1 MSERDPQPI
10 AYIIYY
16 AQEKY
21 FNHVRQ
27 FANLELEKYINDPV
41 FQFFKA
47 YGTLH
52 LGQIQDA
59 ILQLEDAR
67 KCHSDVSLCCLLA
80 LIYAHKICENV
91 DRDAVLELENK
102 LKETR
107 KTAGIN
113 ALYYAGMFLWL
124 MGKNDKANE
133 YIDRML
139 KMSNGSREG
148 LVLKGWVYC
157 TSDKPHAVKKS
168 IKYLDEGIQDTTDIF
183 GMMGKA
189 RYFMMQQNYSSAL
202 EVVNQIIV
210 HFSGFI
216 PAFVLKMRLFL
227 AQQDWEQTLETALR
241 ILSKD
246 GTNID
251 GLQASIVNEL
261 SRTGNLNAAS
271 FQLRDFIHSLETKEP
286 QNADLHLRKIL
297 VVSRLCGK
305 NQQILQLI
313 YGFIEHSY
321 TKLKSSDACFANEL
335 GYQLILQGK
344 WQDASVWYKKA
355 MELDESSV
363 DALTGIIWCQVLE
376 GKLDEAEHQLEFL
389 KEVQQSIG
397 KSAILVYLQAVI
409 ASKKNKNE
417 SAATALLNEAAE
429 LHFSALHGLSLSME
443 YYEKLNPM
451 FLNEIVKEYLAFCP
465 KQPRSPGQIVSPFL
479 KQAAI
484 ILNPVI
490 KAAPGVLEPLYLMA
504 QVKYL
509 SGELENAQG
518 TLQRCLDLDPT
529 SADVHLLMAQIYLCQ
544 GNFKECSHSLELGV
558 SHNFQVRDYPLYHF
572 IKAKAL
578 NKVGDYPEAIKILKM
593 IISLP
598 YMKKCESKRTTSTS
612 ITTNERVSIY
622 LELAE
627 ALRHNGE
634 LHEATKVMQDA
645 INEFSG
651 TPEEIR
657 ITVANVDLALS
668 KGEVEIALSM
678 LRNITPTQPYYTE
691 VKEKMAQI
699 YLQIW
704 KDKRLYIGCYWGK
717 ISIRIF
723 NKMEYNKISMH
734 YLLSELCEQLPS
746 PHTSILLGD
755 AYMNIQEAI
764 NYYEV
769 ALKMSTQD
777 FLCHDLAELLLKLKK
792 FNKAEKVLNQALD
805 HDSVNNLPSLMKDVK
820 SLILLAKVYKNN
832 KKEEVMETLNEAFD
846 IQLRILKRIPL
857 EQPELIPSQKQ
868 LTSLICV
875 QFAEEYLI
883 EKDYVQAVKW
893 YKDAL
898 SYTQTDSKVL
908 LQLARLYLTQG
919 DIDACEHHCALLLQD
934 DNCNEIATMMM
945 ADLMFRKQKYEQAIN
960 LYQNVLDKAP
970 DNFSVMERLTDLLRR
985 SGKLDKATYFF
996 EMAKKKSTRVPL
1008 EPGYNYCKGLYCWY
1022 MGQPNQALKY
1032 FNKARKDSDWG
1043 QKAIS
1048 NMIQICLNPDNEII
1062 GGEVF
1067 ESLSEEYSDLKEKK
1081 ESQQHGIRTAEKL
1094 LKEFYP
1100 HSQEGQNQM
1109 KMLQNCCLMATKDK
1123 LNVEKA
1129 LSVFVE
1135 MAQNE
1140 RESVPAILAM
1150 AQAYMILKQIPKA
1163 RTQLKR
1169 LAKSNWNLSD
1179 AEELEKSWMLLSDIY
1194 CKSGKYDLATEQ
1206 LKRCLQYNKSCSKA
1220 YEYMGFIMEKEQAYK
1235 DAAANY
1241 ELAWKYGNQANPA
1254 VGFKLAF
1261 NYLKDKKYVEAIEVC
1276 HDVLKIYPSYPKIRE
1291 EILERAQAALKP

>member
-1 MSERDPQPI
+1 
-10 AYIIYY
+10 AYILYY

-21 FNHVRQ
+21 FNHVRH
-27 FANLELEKYINDPV
+27 FANLELDKFINDPV

-59 ILQLEDAR
+59 ILLLENAR

-91 DRDAVLELENK
+91 DRDAVLDLENK

-139 KMSNGSREG
+139 KMSNGSRE
-148 LVLKGWVYC
+148 
-157 TSDKPHAVKKS
+157 
-168 IKYLDEGIQDTTDIF
+168 
-183 GMMGKA
+183 A
-189 RYFMMQQNYSSAL
+189 RYFMMQQNYSGAL

-210 HFSGFI
+210 NFSDFI
-216 PAFVLKMRLFL
+216 PAFILKMRLFL

-271 FQLRDFIHSLETKEP
+271 FQLKDFIHSLESKEP
-286 QNADLHLRKIL
+286 QNINLHLQKIL

-305 NQQILQLI
+305 NQQILQQI
-313 YGFIEHSY
+313 YGFIERSY
-321 TKLKSSDACFANEL
+321 TKVKSSDAWFANEL

-344 WQDASVWYKKA
+344 WKDASVWYRRA

-389 KEVQQSIG
+389 KEVQQSVG
-397 KSAILVYLQAVI
+397 KSAVQVYLQAVI

-417 SAATALLNEAAE
+417 LLATALLNEAAE
-429 LHFSALHGLSLSME
+429 LHFSALHGLPLSME

-451 FLNEIVKEYLAFCP
+451 FLIEIVKEYLLFCP
-465 KQPRSPGQIVSPFL
+465 KQPMSPGQIVSPFL

-484 ILNPVI
+484 ILNPVV

-509 SGELENAQG
+509 SGELANAQG

-529 SADVHLLMAQIYLCQ
+529 SADVHLLMAQIYLSQ

-572 IKAKAL
+572 IKARAL

-598 YMKKCESKRTTSTS
+598 YMKKGESKRILGTN
-612 ITTNERVSIY
+612 ITVNERVSIY

-634 LHEATKVMQDA
+634 LHEATKIMQDA

-699 YLQIW
+699 YLQIR
-704 KDKRLYIGCYWGK
+704 KDKRLYIGCYC
-717 ISIRIF
+717 
-723 NKMEYNKISMH
+723 
-734 YLLSELCEQLPS
+734 ELCEQLPS
-746 PHTSILLGD
+746 PHTSLLLGD
-755 AYMNIQEAI
+755 AYMNIQEPEKAVDVYEAAQKKNPLDAALARKIGQAYVKTHQYSKAI
-764 NYYEV
+764 NYYEA
-769 ALKMSTQD
+769 ALKMSNQD
-777 FLCHDLAELLLKLKK
+777 FLCHDLADLFLKVKK

-805 HDSVNNLPSLMKDVK
+805 HDFVNDLSSMMKDVK
-820 SLILLAKVYKNN
+820 SLILLAKAYKNC
-832 KKEEVMETLNEAFD
+832 KKEEALGTLNKAFD
-846 IQLRILKRIPL
+846 MQLRILKRIPL

-868 LTSLICV
+868 LTSSICV
-875 QFAEEYLI
+875 QYAEQYLI

-898 SYTQTDSKVL
+898 SYTQTDSK
-908 LQLARLYLTQG
+908 
-919 DIDACEHHCALLLQD
+919 I
-934 DNCNEIATMMM
+934 M
-945 ADLMFRKQKYEQAIN
+945 ADLMFRKQKHEQAIN

-970 DNFSVMERLTDLLRR
+970 DNFSVMEKLIDLLRR

-996 EMAKKKSTRVPL
+996 EMAKKTSTRIPL
-1008 EPGYNYCKGLYCWY
+1008 EPGYNYCMGLYCWH

-1032 FNKARKDSDWG
+1032 FNKARKDCDWG
-1043 QKAIS
+1043 QRAIN

-1067 ESLSEEYSDLKEKK
+1067 ESLSEGDEKR
-1081 ESQQHGIRTAEKL
+1081 ESEQHGVRTAEKL
-1094 LKEFYP
+1094 LKEFYL
-1100 HSQEGQNQM
+1100 HSKKEENQM
-1109 KMLQNCCLMATKDK
+1109 KMLQNYCLMATKDK

-1129 LSVFVE
+1129 LSAFVE
-1135 MAQNE
+1135 IAQNE

-1150 AQAYMILKQIPKA
+1150 AEAYMILKQTPKA

-1169 LAKSNWNLSD
+1169 LAKANWTLSD
-1179 AEELEKSWMLLSDIY
+1179 ADELEKSWMLLSDVY

-1220 YEYMGFIMEKEQAYK
+1220 YEYLGFIMEKEQAYK

-1241 ELAWKYGNQANPA
+1241 ELAWKYSNQANPA

-1276 HDVLKIYPSYPKIRE
+1276 HDVLKICPSYPKIRE
-1291 EILERAQAALKP
+1291 EILEKAQAALRA

>member
-1 MSERDPQPI
+1 M
-10 AYIIYY
+10 
-16 AQEKY
+16 
-21 FNHVRQ
+21 
-27 FANLELEKYINDPV
+27 
-41 FQFFKA
+41 
-47 YGTLH
+47 
-52 LGQIQDA
+52 
-59 ILQLEDAR
+59 
-67 KCHSDVSLCCLLA
+67 
-80 LIYAHKICENV
+80 

-157 TSDKPHAVKKS
+157 TSDKQHAVKKS

-183 GMMGKA
+183 GMMGK
-189 RYFMMQQNYSSAL
+189 
-202 EVVNQIIV
+202 
-210 HFSGFI
+210 
-216 PAFVLKMRLFL
+216 
-227 AQQDWEQTLETALR
+227 
-241 ILSKD
+241 
-246 GTNID
+246 
-251 GLQASIVNEL
+251 
-261 SRTGNLNAAS
+261 AS

-313 YGFIEHSY
+313 YGFIERLY

-344 WQDASVWYKKA
+344 WKDASVWYRRA

-397 KSAILVYLQAVI
+397 KSAVLVYLQAVI

-417 SAATALLNEAAE
+417 PVATALLNEAAE
-429 LHFSALHGLSLSME
+429 LHFSALHGLPLSME

-451 FLNEIVKEYLAFCP
+451 FLIEIVKEYLVFCP
-465 KQPRSPGQIVSPFL
+465 K
-479 KQAAI
+479 
-484 ILNPVI
+484 
-490 KAAPGVLEPLYLMA
+490 
-504 QVKYL
+504 
-509 SGELENAQG
+509 
-518 TLQRCLDLDPT
+518 
-529 SADVHLLMAQIYLCQ
+529 
-544 GNFKECSHSLELGV
+544 
-558 SHNFQVRDYPLYHF
+558 QVRDYPLYHF
-572 IKAKAL
+572 IKARAL

-593 IISLP
+593 IINLP
-598 YMKKCESKRTTSTS
+598 YMKKGESKRIFGTS

-627 ALRHNGE
+627 ALRLNGE
-634 LHEATKVMQDA
+634 LHEATKIMQDA

-678 LRNITPTQPYYTE
+678 LRNITPSQPYYTE

-699 YLQIW
+699 YLQIR
-704 KDKRLYIGCYWGK
+704 KDKRLYIGCYC
-717 ISIRIF
+717 
-723 NKMEYNKISMH
+723 
-734 YLLSELCEQLPS
+734 ELCEQLPS
-746 PHTSILLGD
+746 PHTSLLLGD
-755 AYMNIQEAI
+755 AYMNVQEAI

-769 ALKMSTQD
+769 ALKMSEQD

-792 FNKAEKVLNQALD
+792 FNKAERVLNQAMD
-805 HDSVNNLPSLMKDVK
+805 HDSVNDLPSMMKDVK

-832 KKEEVMETLNEAFD
+832 KKAID

-875 QFAEEYLI
+875 QFAEQYLI
-883 EKDYVQAVKW
+883 EKEYVQAVKW

-919 DIDACEHHCALLLQD
+919 DIESCEHHCALLLQD

-960 LYQNVLDKAP
+960 LHQNVLDKAP
-970 DNFSVMERLTDLLRR
+970 DNFSVMERLIDLLRR

-996 EMAKKKSTRVPL
+996 EMAKKKSTRVLL
-1008 EPGYNYCKGLYCWY
+1008 EPGYNYCKGLYCWH

-1043 QKAIS
+1043 QRAIN

-1067 ESLSEEYSDLKEKK
+1067 ESLNEENSNLKEKR
-1081 ESQQHGIRTAEKL
+1081 ESEQHGIRTAEKL

-1100 HSQEGQNQM
+1100 HSQKGQNQM
-1109 KMLQNCCLMATKDK
+1109 KMLQNCCLVATKDK
-1123 LNVEKA
+1123 VNVEKA

-1140 RESVPAILAM
+1140 RENVPAILAM
-1150 AQAYMILKQIPKA
+1150 AQAYMILKQTPKA

-1169 LAKSNWNLSD
+1169 LAKANWTLSD

-1235 DAAANY
+1235 DAATNY
-1241 ELAWKYGNQANPA
+1241 ELAWKYSNQANPA
-1254 VGFKLAF
+1254 VGAISGSPLNYAVHNDMLMERVIGGQEAVRNSWKWQVSLQISDANYPEYFSHICGGTLIHPSWVMTAAHCIQMPIGATYRVALGEHNLFELDGTEYFVGVNKIFIHEDWNPYDIANGNDIALLYLSTPAYANGFVEVAMLPSEGDILPNDYPCYITGWGLASGIDAP
-1261 NYLKDKKYVEAIEVC
+1261 LR
-1276 HDVLKIYPSYPKIRE
+1276 S
-1291 EILERAQAALKP
+1291 

>member
-1 MSERDPQPI
+1 LQ

-27 FANLELEKYINDPV
+27 FANLELDKYINDPV

-59 ILQLEDAR
+59 ILQLENAR

-91 DRDAVLELENK
+91 VY
-102 LKETR
+102 
-107 KTAGIN
+107 GFFF
-113 ALYYAGMFLWL
+113 FLPLQGL
-124 MGKNDKANE
+124 M
-133 YIDRML
+133 
-139 KMSNGSREG
+139 
-148 LVLKGWVYC
+148 LKGWVYC
-157 TSDKPHAVKKS
+157 TSDKQHAIKKS

-189 RYFMMQQNYSSAL
+189 RYFMMQQNYSGAL

-210 HFSGFI
+210 NFSGFI
-216 PAFVLKMRLFL
+216 PAFILKMRLFL

-246 GTNID
+246 ETNID

-286 QNADLHLRKIL
+286 HNADLHLRKIL

-313 YGFIEHSY
+313 YGFIERSY

-344 WQDASVWYKKA
+344 WKDASVWYRRA

-397 KSAILVYLQAVI
+397 KSAVLVYLQAVI

-417 SAATALLNEAAE
+417 PVATALLNEAAE
-429 LHFSALHGLSLSME
+429 LHFSALHGLPLSME

-451 FLNEIVKEYLAFCP
+451 FLIEIVKEYLVFCP

-484 ILNPVI
+484 ILNPVV
-490 KAAPGVLEPLYLMA
+490 KAAPGMLEPLYLMA

-529 SADVHLLMAQIYLCQ
+529 SADVHLLMAQIYLSQ
-544 GNFKECSHSLELGV
+544 GNFRECSHSLELGV
-558 SHNFQVRDYPLYHF
+558 SHNFQVRASTDY
-572 IKAKAL
+572 K
-578 NKVGDYPEAIKILKM
+578 KIFL
-593 IISLP
+593 
-598 YMKKCESKRTTSTS
+598 
-612 ITTNERVSIY
+612 
-622 LELAE
+622 LEVFV
-627 ALRHNGE
+627 HNIQYA
-634 LHEATKVMQDA
+634 HEATKIMQDA

-678 LRNITPTQPYYTE
+678 LRNITPSQPYYTE

-699 YLQIW
+699 YLQIR
-704 KDKRLYIGCYWGK
+704 KDKRLYIGCYC
-717 ISIRIF
+717 
-723 NKMEYNKISMH
+723 
-734 YLLSELCEQLPS
+734 ELCEQLPS
-746 PHTSILLGD
+746 PHTSLLLGD
-755 AYMNIQEAI
+755 AYMNIQEPEKAVEVYEAAQRKNPLDATLARKIGQAYVKTHQYSKAI
-764 NYYEV
+764 NYYEA
-769 ALKMSTQD
+769 ALKMSEQD

-792 FNKAEKVLNQALD
+792 FNKAESVLNQAME
-805 HDSVNNLPSLMKDVK
+805 HDSVNDLPSMMKDVK
-820 SLILLAKVYKNN
+820 SLLLLAEVYKNN
-832 KKEEVMETLNEAFD
+832 KKEEVMGTLNKACD

-875 QFAEEYLI
+875 QFAEQYLI
-883 EKDYVQAVKW
+883 EKEYLQAVKW

-898 SYTQTDSKVL
+898 CYTQTDSKVSIVL
-908 LQLARLYLTQG
+908 NPSQYLFNNTLS
-919 DIDACEHHCALLLQD
+919 AHTP
-934 DNCNEIATMMM
+934 AT
-945 ADLMFRKQKYEQAIN
+945 AYYI
-960 LYQNVLDKAP
+960 
-970 DNFSVMERLTDLLRR
+970 FSPNRHM
-985 SGKLDKATYFF
+985 GK
-996 EMAKKKSTRVPL
+996 
-1008 EPGYNYCKGLYCWY
+1008 
-1022 MGQPNQALKY
+1022 PNQALKY

-1043 QKAIS
+1043 QRAIN
-1048 NMIQICLNPDNEII
+1048 NMIQICLNPDHEII

-1067 ESLSEEYSDLKEKK
+1067 ESLNEEDSNLKEKRDS
-1081 ESQQHGIRTAEKL
+1081 EQHGIHTAEKL

-1109 KMLQNCCLMATKDK
+1109 KMLKNCCLMATKDK
-1123 LNVEKA
+1123 INVEKA

-1150 AQAYMILKQIPKA
+1150 AQAYMILKQTPKA

-1169 LAKSNWNLSD
+1169 LAKANWTLSD

-1235 DAAANY
+1235 DAATNY
-1241 ELAWKYGNQANPA
+1241 ELAWKYSNQANPA

-1276 HDVLKIYPSYPKIRE
+1276 HDVLKICPSYPKIRD
-1291 EILERAQAALKP
+1291 EILEKAQAALKP